1 MNSFDRGVYIF
12 PCQKLSKRDGNDD
25 LGHTLDIITESMVS
39 RESVRK
45 YICFCLET
53 ILQKDILKNRFF
65 YLKKNAEFCSS
76 QVQKQR

>member
-39 RESVRK
+39 RESVRNTFAFVWK
-45 YICFCLET
+45 QFC
-53 ILQKDILKNRFF
+53 
-65 YLKKNAEFCSS
+65 KKTF
-76 QVQKQR
+76 